1 MVTSHQC
8 PLIKKEP
15 GKWIQHEPSLMT
27 DSLNYMNNDL
37 IKSFSFSGSANS

>member
-1 MVTSHQC
+1 MSVN
-8 PLIKKEP
+8 KEGIWEMDP
-15 GKWIQHEPSLMT
+15 EVNQLEPSLNT